1 MIDGYCDE
9 SHFFPPSTASTFES
23 LNVRIMRT
31 NMGSADRMVRLL
43 AAVLL
48 TVLYLTK
55 VITGTPGLIILVVAG
70 VFLLTSLVRFCPL
83 YTLLGVNTCGTKK
96 V

>member
-1 MIDGYCDE
+1 MK
-9 SHFFPPSTASTFES
+9 
-23 LNVRIMRT
+23 T

-55 VITGTPGLIILVVAG
+55 IVTGTPGIIILVVAG

-83 YTLLGVNTCGTKK
+83 YTLLGINTCGTRKA
-96 V
+96 